1 MTQQSE
7 WNLPDGL
14 PASFVGQ
21 GGFDRL
27 CRFLGIAS
35 RHHKKTIFGF
45 IKSSYPALYAGL
57 PKTLSTSQRWQ
68 DLLTR
73 FFASPASRRRHWQES
88 TANPNRIGHNGC
100 PSLEFQAFRSFDLEF
115 EKRTIDRAKLDD
127 ALGGFPGLI
136 SHTGKL
142 PEWKRP
148 ALALWPAVRSKVLDW
163 DALDEDSRTNV
174 TLVLFAVATILDDVR
189 IIRWAADLSA
199 SLATEFAFA
208 VDGDQKEEGGLGTNL
223 PGMSDDFMRH
233 WRQECRAVAKLAS
246 TLADDADSLADLTVY
261 EDLRCH
267 VKALEDLRD
276 PMQSIIDERHFD
288 QQVQL
293 LIAAIDKLGDEFNAT
308 WLHAATGIIRMQW
321 RLTYRAK
328 DHIDPA
334 KVLLDT
340 EQSIR
345 NSRDAIAE
353 WRCKV
358 NEEQHLYDELVRI
371 REDIQSNIQTQFDD
385 DDTETAL
392 YQSLADVTRQIRR
405 AKQTTLNATVPEG
418 EDFDP
423 STSTSDEAAF
433 KSIDPPTEPQKP
445 ITSSRHS
452 ESPDPSET
460 EEIDD
465 AQTQLKPRDRN
476 EPKPEIPSGLGL
488 TGKANDAGT
497 KSLDRPSSSQETNRV
512 VEPIDPR
519 DQTEDPLPKRAS
531 SSREVELQVLWTSI
545 LDRPGISYHI
555 ARLLSEDGFNHD
567 KLPSACLVAAI
578 ALAKYTQSGDENAT
592 SVLKKHIIRIDPAD
606 LTRVDLDIQH
616 SLNLLM
622 FSATLTPALVA
633 PETGATALLKATRLP
648 AALSTVYQLGKAVA
662 DYGNE
667 LGHSVRLNATLINTV
682 LSQETW
688 LQDFAAV
695 RARAKDWLSKAD
707 KQRIKYGSAH
717 RVWIRMLHKSEC
729 LGTLARLVS
738 EAEPSQWDTVES
750 LRMRV
755 DNEQD
760 FAELVR
766 KAYRETHGSRRFSIK
781 GQPLQQLRK
790 YARPL
795 LDLTTSWLR
804 LAAVK
809 SDSRSFVQRSIAS
822 LRQSVRSLG
831 EQAVDE
837 IDDVTKATESLQFN
851 VSLALA
857 KQAVNSLQD
866 LFSGGT
872 TPERPFVANP
882 DAILSRDLLFVPR
895 LILDSHCSPTEN
907 GLDLLTMLTSVGDHS
922 STMRVAFD
930 TRLRNGDLVGASLAC
945 NEIELIGDTEVHEVR
960 AALDRALRQTRI
972 ELNKACNTYREA
984 LEQSLRFGQ
993 IDEVTAESLRSQI
1006 VSIDSDIADPEGG
1019 FDAVS
1024 MGEAQGRIK
1033 KVSQFI
1039 EECRRTGASKVQSKF
1054 DSISGDCDPD
1064 ARARIEQSIS
1074 DGDLM
1079 TANELISRIEA
1090 GQALDQR
1097 DQEVE
1102 GDPFQDFMSVVEE
1115 IDRFAADPSNS
1126 PSEIVDSVLSGCG
1139 FARIH
1144 PPYMSKLEVEEASN
1158 LLAAWYELSVTTQF
1172 QQRPF
1177 RDLLLVLGLPP
1188 RRVTET
1194 ETGPDYSVVT
1204 LETDLIED
1212 RSRCPL
1218 PEFGSEARGRYRVL
1232 LNWAKLARESISR
1245 HIDNR
1250 KHDATIVLHFGP
1262 LGKDRIWLRDWAIAQ
1277 HRLFV
1282 VVDESLVLFLAGRS
1296 LGRLSALFRCVL
1308 PFSVARPY
1316 MTTSGLV
1323 PPELFFGRARERRRI
1338 IDPNGPCFI
1347 YGGRQLGKT
1356 ALLRSVEREFHQPD
1370 RQQFAKWIDLK
1381 VREIGHPRP
1390 AAAIW
1395 PLLWRELRDLGVVE
1409 RQDKEPNPHIP
1420 SHVDK
1425 MIQGIER
1432 WTRDGDQRRLLLLL
1446 DEADNFLIDDADGD
1460 YRESTR
1466 LKGMMEQTD
1475 RRVKVVFAGLH
1486 NVLRITERA
1495 NHPLAHL
1502 GEPINIGPLLTNS
1515 EWFEAQKLV
1524 KDPLLSVGFQFEPE
1538 DLSTRILAQ
1547 TNYYPSLIQLYGAEL
1562 VEHLRESG
1570 TSVRRGITDRD
1581 IGKVYRRGGTL
1592 RKAIRER
1599 FQLTLQLDPRYEV
1612 IAYALA
1618 FELLGKGQDLGHGIE
1633 GRELAE
1639 YSRDWWPDGFDLD
1652 DREFNVLLQEME
1664 GLGVLRSIVE
1674 TSRYTLRNP
1683 NVLLLLGSRDEISR
1697 VLDKPRE
1704 KPQRFEKSSFH
1715 ARFSEKDPS
1724 LCPLTYEQESK
1735 LRKGGGVVVVSG
1747 CSAAGIGDLKRFLSK
1762 RIERTSFRDFSNIL
1776 TVEDF
1781 RRRLGRL
1788 QPKSPNLTTVV
1799 LISHDGAWS
1808 IDCIEWLLAAQDA
1821 LRRKRKTRDRVKV
1834 VFVANAELLWTLMK
1848 EIEARRVEHPEWI
1861 GVKPWDQIFLR
1872 HWLSDKNHPHDTMH
1886 TEQLMEIS
1894 GGWPEALSIFLT
1906 SRPKSKTWDGR
1917 VDALNRKLV
1926 KTDKWL
1932 ERFGLTSMAKREL
1945 HALLQHLPIP
1955 SDSDK
1960 DLDTVADIERMD
1972 SAVLRLRVQ
1981 WGRRLGLLVNSRGF
1995 WECNPLI
2002 KRLLLAG
2009 VN

>member
-1 MTQQSE
+1 M
-7 WNLPDGL
+7 
-14 PASFVGQ
+14 
-21 GGFDRL
+21 
-27 CRFLGIAS
+27 
-35 RHHKKTIFGF
+35 
-45 IKSSYPALYAGL
+45 
-57 PKTLSTSQRWQ
+57 STSQRWQ

-73 FFASPASRRRHWQES
+73 FYASPASRRRHWQES
-88 TANPNRIGHNGC
+88 TADPNRIGHNRC
-100 PSLEFQAFRSFDLEF
+100 PCLELQAFRSFDLEF
-115 EKRTIDRAKLDD
+115 QKRTIDRTKLDE
-127 ALGGFPGLI
+127 ALGAFSGPF
-136 SHTGKL
+136 SYTGEV
-142 PEWKRP
+142 PDWKRP

-163 DALDEDSRTNV
+163 DALNEGSRTNV
-174 TLVLFAVATILDDVR
+174 TLVIFAVATILDDVR
-189 IIRWAADLSA
+189 IIRWAAGLSA
-199 SLATEFAFA
+199 SLATEFAFV
-208 VDGDQKEEGGLGTNL
+208 VDDNQNSKGHTRTNP
-223 PGMSDDFMRH
+223 PGIADDLLRR
-233 WRQECRAVAKLAS
+233 WRDKCRVVSKLAS
-246 TLADDADSLADLTVY
+246 TLADGADSLADLSVY
-261 EDLRCH
+261 EDLRRH

-276 PMQSIIDERHFD
+276 PMQSIINQRHFD
-288 QQVQL
+288 QQVQN

-308 WLHAATGIIRMQW
+308 WLHSATEIIRKQW
-321 RLTYRAK
+321 RLTYSVTDR
-328 DHIDPA
+328 IDPG
-334 KVLLDT
+334 KVLIDT
-340 EQSIR
+340 KQSISNCR
-345 NSRDAIAE
+345 VAIAE
-353 WRCKV
+353 WRSTVDEKR
-358 NEEQHLYDELVRI
+358 HLHEELVRI
-371 REDIQSNIQTQFDD
+371 RKDIESNIQTQFDD
-385 DDTETAL
+385 DNRETAL

-405 AKQTTLNATVPEG
+405 AKQNTLNATVPEG

-423 STSTSDEAAF
+423 SAGEPDVADF
-433 KSIDPPTEPQKP
+433 KSIDPTTDPQKP
-445 ITSSRHS
+445 NTSSRLS
-452 ESPDPSET
+452 ELPDPSET
-460 EEIDD
+460 EEVDD
-465 AQTQLKPRDRN
+465 AQTQTTPRDSN
-476 EPKPEIPSGLGL
+476 EPELEIPSGSGP
-488 TGKANDAGT
+488 TGNTNDASA
-497 KSLDRPSSSQETNRV
+497 KSLDSPSSSQETNRV
-512 VEPIDPR
+512 VEPIDPE
-519 DQTEDPLPKRAS
+519 DQTEDPLPRRAS
-531 SSREVELQVLWTSI
+531 TSHDAELQVLWTSI
-545 LDRPGISYHI
+545 LDRPSISYHI
-555 ARLLSEDGFNHD
+555 ARLLSEEGINHD
-567 KLPSACLVAAI
+567 KLPPACLVAAT

-592 SVLKKHIIRIDPAD
+592 SVLKEHIIRIDPAD
-606 LTRVDLDIQH
+606 LARVDSETEH
-616 SLNLLM
+616 SLNLLL

-633 PETGATALLKATRLP
+633 PETGATALLKATKLP
-648 AALSTVYQLGKAVA
+648 AALSAVYELGKAIA
-662 DYGNE
+662 NYGDG
-667 LGHSVRLNATLINTV
+667 LGTSVRFNATLLNTV
-682 LSQETW
+682 LGQETW

-707 KQRIKYGSAH
+707 KQRLKYGSAQ

-729 LGTLARLVS
+729 LGSLARLVA
-738 EAEPSQWDTVES
+738 EADPSQSETVDS

-755 DNEQD
+755 DKEHD
-760 FAELVR
+760 FAEIVR
-766 KAYRETHGSRRFSIK
+766 KVYRETHGSRRFSIG

-790 YARPL
+790 HARPL

-809 SDSRSFVQRSIAS
+809 SHSSSFVERSILS

-831 EQAVDE
+831 QKAVDE
-837 IDDVTKATESLQFN
+837 IDDVTRSTESLQFN
-851 VSLALA
+851 VSLAMA
-857 KQAVNSLQD
+857 KQAVNSLQE
-866 LFSGGT
+866 LFSDGI

-882 DAILSRDLLFVPR
+882 EVILSRDLLFVPR
-895 LILDSHCSPTEN
+895 LILDSHCGPTEK
-907 GLDLLTMLTSVGDHS
+907 GLDLLRMLTSVRDHS

-930 TRLRNGDLVGASLAC
+930 TRLRNGDIVGASLAC
-945 NEIELIGDTEVHEVR
+945 QEIELTGDTEVHEVR
-960 AALDRALRQTRI
+960 AALDHAVRQSRI
-972 ELNKACNTYREA
+972 ELNKACNAHREA

-1006 VSIDSDIADPEGG
+1006 VSVDSEIADPEGG

-1024 MGEAQGRIK
+1024 IDEAQASIK
-1033 KVSQFI
+1033 KIGQFI
-1039 EECRRTGASKVQSKF
+1039 EECRRKGASKVQSRF
-1054 DSISGDCDPD
+1054 ESIFGDCDPD

-1079 TANELISRIEA
+1079 AANELMSRIED
-1090 GQALDQR
+1090 GDPLDVQ

-1102 GDPFQDFMSVVEE
+1102 GDPFRDFMSVVKE
-1115 IDRFAADPSNS
+1115 IDGFAADPANS
-1126 PSEIVDSVLSGCG
+1126 PSGIIDSVLSGCG
-1139 FARIH
+1139 FASTYSS
-1144 PPYMSKLEVEEASN
+1144 YMSKVEVEEAAK
-1158 LLAAWYELSVTTQF
+1158 LLAAWYELSVTRQF
-1172 QQRPF
+1172 GERPF
-1177 RDLLLVLGLPP
+1177 RDLLRVLGLPP
-1188 RRVTET
+1188 RRVAAA

-1212 RSRCPL
+1212 RSRCPV
-1218 PEFGSEARGRYRVL
+1218 PEFGSEARGRYRIL
-1232 LNWAKLARESISR
+1232 LNWAKFARESISR

-1262 LGKDRIWLRDWAIAQ
+1262 LGKDRIWLRDWAVAH

-1296 LGRLSALFRCVL
+1296 SGRLSALFRCVL

-1323 PPELFFGRARERRRI
+1323 PPELFFGRARERHRI
-1338 IDPNGPCFI
+1338 IDRNGPCFI

-1356 ALLRSVEREFHQPD
+1356 ALLRSVERVFHQPD

-1395 PLLWRELRDLGVVE
+1395 PLLWRELRDLGVVQ

-1570 TSVRRGITDRD
+1570 TSVPCGITDRD
-1581 IGKVYRRGGTL
+1581 IGTVYRRGGTL

-1599 FQLTLQLDPRYEV
+1599 FHLTLQLDPRYEV

-1618 FELLGKGQDLGHGIE
+1618 FELLGKDRDLGHGIE
-1633 GRELAE
+1633 GRELSE
-1639 YSRDWWPDGFDLD
+1639 YARDWWPEGFDHD

-1664 GLGVLRSIVE
+1664 GLGVLRSVVE

-1704 KPQRFEKSSFH
+1704 KPKRFDKSSFH
-1715 ARFSEKDPS
+1715 ARFSEKDS
-1724 LCPLTYEQESK
+1724 TLFCPLTYEQESK
-1735 LRKGGGVVVVSG
+1735 LRKGGGVAVVTG
-1747 CSAAGIGDLKRFLSK
+1747 CSAAGIKDLKRFLSK
-1762 RIERTSFRDFSNIL
+1762 RIEQTSFHDYSDSL

-1781 RRRLGRL
+1781 RRRLGNLR
-1788 QPKSPNLTTVV
+1788 PRPPNLTTVV
-1799 LISHDGAWS
+1799 LIAQHGPWNIGCS
-1808 IDCIEWLLAAQDA
+1808 EWLLAAQDA
-1821 LRRKRKTRDRVKV
+1821 LRRKTKTRDRIKV
-1834 VFVANAELLWTLMK
+1834 VFVADAELLWTLMK
-1848 EIEARRVEHPEWI
+1848 EIEDRRVELPEWI
-1861 GVKPWDQIFLR
+1861 GVKPWDEIFLR
-1872 HWLSDKNHPHDTMH
+1872 HWLSDKNHPHDGAH
-1886 TEQLMEIS
+1886 VQQLMEIS
-1894 GGWPEALSIFLT
+1894 GGWPEVLSIFL
-1906 SRPKSKTWDGR
+1906 SLRPRAKTWDARIEALNRRLVKTEKWLNKFGLTPIAKQQLCALVEHLPISSDSNNDLDTAAEMER
-1917 VDALNRKLV
+1917 VDA
-1926 KTDKWL
+1926 D
-1932 ERFGLTSMAKREL
+1932 E
-1945 HALLQHLPIP
+1945 
-1955 SDSDK
+1955 
-1960 DLDTVADIERMD
+1960 
-1972 SAVLRLRVQ
+1972 LRLRVE
-1981 WGRRLGLLVNSRGF
+1981 WGRRLGLLVDSDGL

-2002 KRLLLAG
+2002 KRILLAG
-2009 VN
+2009 RNQ